1 MLNLKSFFHLG
12 RSRPDALPTVET
24 IKPSLPPGY
33 FLPIT
38 ASELLATTRRQ
49 QWLQSLW
56 DYSSLPRDMYHQY
69 YLAPLEHCVTLMQQF
84 PLTESGPYARPGGM
98 ADYMLET
105 VSYAARLS
113 KSYMLP
119 VGAPPEEQAAQS
131 AAWNAVVVY
140 AAMLPALEYLCHLYV
155 ELENGKRWFPL
166 LDAPPEPYRFRFA
179 PKPSPERLQSFG
191 AMLAWKIIPPE
202 AINWL
207 SNWPEAIRT
216 LSTYLTGFRAQSG
229 VVNAIVSEAIRL
241 TAGAP
246 ESETLAAP
254 AAIVPVPVESLQGD
268 SLLSGLTDDVPELVA
283 SYSEEED
290 LPIAEPVPATD
301 TELVLPDMQGEQDD
315 TDALLAMMG
324 FASADTAET
333 GEIAPSVEPND
344 PGEAF
349 WQWLVTGCR
358 SGSLIPNKP
367 DGRIHLV
374 AGYVFLRAPGIFHQ
388 YLTETNAP
396 VEDKARLQKA
406 FERLGYHRQDNG
418 TMYTC
423 QLYQNEQRE
432 GRFQKLSGYLVLA
445 SKIFTGDN
453 NLGDN
458 PLLIVI

>member
-1 MLNLKSFFHLG
+1 MLNLKSFLRPG
-12 RSRPDALPTVET
+12 RSRPDALPTVEVM
-24 IKPSLPPGY
+24 KPSLPPGY
-33 FLPIT
+33 FLPMT
-38 ASELLATTRRQ
+38 ASKLLVTTRRQ

-56 DYSSLPRDMYHQY
+56 DYSSLPKDMYRHY
-69 YLAPLEHCVTLMQQF
+69 YLAPLEQCVTLMQQF
-84 PLTESGPYARPGGM
+84 PLTEKGPYARPGGM
-98 ADYMLET
+98 VDYMLET

-131 AAWNAVVVY
+131 AAWSAVVVY
-140 AAMLPALEYLCHLYV
+140 AAMLPSLEYLCHLHI
-155 ELENGKRWFPL
+155 ELESGKRWFPL
-166 LDAPPEPYRFRFA
+166 LDMPPEPYRFRFV
-179 PKPSPERLQSFG
+179 PEPSPERLQSFG

-207 SNWPEAIRT
+207 SDWPEAIRT

-246 ESETLAAP
+246 ESETLVVP
-254 AAIVPVPVESLQGD
+254 VAIVPVQTEPLQGD

-315 TDALLAMMG
+315 TDVLLAMMG
-324 FASADTAET
+324 FASADAAET
-333 GEIAPSVEPND
+333 GEITLSAESND
-344 PGEAF
+344 LGEAF
-349 WQWLVTGCR
+349 WQWLTTGCR
-358 SGSLIPNKP
+358 SGSLIPNKLG
-367 DGRIHLV
+367 GRIHLV
-374 AGYVFLRAPGIFHQ
+374 AGYVFLRTPGIFHQ
-388 YLTETNAP
+388 YLTEMNAP
-396 VEDKARLQKA
+396 MEDKARLQKA
-406 FERLGYHRQDNG
+406 FERLGHHRQDNG

-453 NLGDN
+453 NPGDN
-458 PLLIVI
+458 PLLVVI